1 MKLINDFFYTANGQ
15 ELTANSQ
22 QLTAN
27 SQKPTDFSCQ
37 VTLNADHRLY
47 SVHFPG
53 NPITPGA
60 CLVQMANEILNGH
73 FGRTFLLTKANS
85 IKFKKTVS
93 PHDRLTFVFTKMVFE
108 DDHLSTSL
116 SIENGEVQFA
126 RMSLQFK
133 NS

>member
-1 MKLINDFFYTANGQ
+1 MKLINDFFYIETDQGPTAGCQ
-15 ELTANSQ
+15 E
-22 QLTAN
+22 
-27 SQKPTDFSCQ
+27 PTDFSCP

-53 NPITPGA
+53 NPVTPGA
-60 CLVQMANEILNGH
+60 CLIQMANEILNAH
-73 FGRTFLLTKANS
+73 FGHNFLLTKASS

-93 PHDRLTFVFTKMVFE
+93 PHDRLTFVFSKMVFV
-108 DDHLSTSL
+108 DNNLNTSL
-116 SIENGEVQFA
+116 SIENEEVQFA